1 MRAGLKIVTNTLSF
15 SGPKYIDQYQVIQL
29 HRDENLSTKNTLNAA
44 RQRHIDFWCE
54 LIFR

>member
-15 SGPKYIDQYQVIQL
+15 SGPKYIDQYQIIQL